1 MTIYHNLNIMN
12 RSPQQLRIFY
22 DLSMEVGRSLNLFE
36 MLKTSLNAY
45 LKKLNCVTGIV
56 YRVVPTSDS
65 GFSSEMLFSI
75 PYALIT
81 KSTYKVIENLVPQ
94 SFSSNELNSFRG
106 KLPLKGK
113 CDDNLFFHIMKLDDF
128 GLLILIRKG
137 GFLDEE
143 IIISLE
149 EINIK
154 LAQACLACVKI
165 ELLEESEMRY
175 RHHQELL
182 PEMLCETNLDGIVT
196 YATGYALEKMGYSIE
211 ELKAGINI
219 LTLFQKDDHER
230 VLKNFSAA
238 LQNDNSLSHEYNL
251 INKSGFTFP
260 VLVYTNRLIKNNKVD
275 GLISIIVDITG
286 LKENEKKLELYTE
299 RLELALLGSDAGL
312 WDWNIKTRKLISNKR
327 WFSIRGFAENEFN
340 NNDDIWGNLLH
351 PADADFTKKALDDHL
366 SNKTPFYQAEYRS
379 LTKAGQYV
387 WILDTG
393 KVMEFDKDGSPLR
406 IVGTNIDITQR
417 KLMEQA
423 IIDERDRANEANKA
437 KSEFLANMS
446 HEIRTPMNAI
456 LGFSEALYHKLDSV
470 QHRKMIKSVLSSGNL
485 LLSLLNDIL
494 DLSKIEAGKLEITL
508 QPIDLNYIFQEIQTL
523 FNDKASK
530 KGIELSVIIDD
541 KLPGLLM
548 LDEIRIKQVIFNLLG
563 NAIKFT
569 QNGFV
574 KIKVI
579 FSFQSEQKGE
589 LSIEVED
596 TGIGIPES
604 QQVIIFE
611 AFGQQSGQSHRMYGG
626 VGLGLAISKRLV
638 EKMNGTI
645 SVTSK
650 VGAGSSFI
658 VKIPGVAV
666 SAMESLKKD
675 KGDEILNITFE
686 QASILI
692 VDDVSSN
699 IEMVETLLSSTG
711 LNISSAENGE
721 IALEILDHIIPD
733 LILMDIRMPGSDGF
747 EIAGRIKSNP
757 SLAHIPVIAFT
768 ASAFNSEKIT
778 NSANFDGVLLKPVNQ
793 SQLFNQ
799 LARFLKYKINE
810 PDSDTTEP
818 IVLDIG
824 NLPEDLLNILPQIK
838 ETFRDKIVPKYN
850 SIKDQLVLF
859 RIEEFAVDLKEVA
872 EKYNFKFLGDYADKV
887 KRDLEIVDLDSLK
900 ETLDYFPRI
909 INLIL

>member
-1 MTIYHNLNIMN
+1 M
-12 RSPQQLRIFY
+12 
-22 DLSMEVGRSLNLFE
+22 
-36 MLKTSLNAY
+36 
-45 LKKLNCVTGIV
+45 
-56 YRVVPTSDS
+56 
-65 GFSSEMLFSI
+65 
-75 PYALIT
+75 
-81 KSTYKVIENLVPQ
+81 
-94 SFSSNELNSFRG
+94 
-106 KLPLKGK
+106 
-113 CDDNLFFHIMKLDDF
+113 
-128 GLLILIRKG
+128 
-137 GFLDEE
+137 
-143 IIISLE
+143 
-149 EINIK
+149 
-154 LAQACLACVKI
+154 
-165 ELLEESEMRY
+165 
-175 RHHQELL
+175 
-182 PEMLCETNLDGIVT
+182 
-196 YATGYALEKMGYSIE
+196 
-211 ELKAGINI
+211 
-219 LTLFQKDDHER
+219 
-230 VLKNFSAA
+230 
-238 LQNDNSLSHEYNL
+238 
-251 INKSGFTFP
+251 
-260 VLVYTNRLIKNNKVD
+260 
-275 GLISIIVDITG
+275 
-286 LKENEKKLELYTE
+286 
-299 RLELALLGSDAGL
+299 
-312 WDWNIKTRKLISNKR
+312 
-327 WFSIRGFAENEFN
+327 
-340 NNDDIWGNLLH
+340 
-351 PADADFTKKALDDHL
+351 
-366 SNKTPFYQAEYRS
+366 
-379 LTKAGQYV
+379 
-387 WILDTG
+387 
-393 KVMEFDKDGSPLR
+393 
-406 IVGTNIDITQR
+406 
-417 KLMEQA
+417 
-423 IIDERDRANEANKA
+423 
-437 KSEFLANMS
+437 
-446 HEIRTPMNAI
+446 
-456 LGFSEALYHKLDSV
+456 
-470 QHRKMIKSVLSSGNL
+470 
-485 LLSLLNDIL
+485 
-494 DLSKIEAGKLEITL
+494 
-508 QPIDLNYIFQEIQTL
+508 L
-523 FNDKASK
+523 FNDKANK